1 MRSGQVEAG
10 VMGVM
15 GVDGLLPWLTYS
27 FSFAR
32 PGSKEEKL
40 QYVMLFCKERW
51 SNTSE
56 TICSYI
62 EAVYYMIYETCY
74 SQIITVHTLVEVP
87 LYTH

>member
-10 VMGVM
+10 VIGVM

-40 QYVMLFCKERW
+40 QYVMLFCKEGW
-51 SNTSE
+51 SNTSK
-56 TICSYI
+56 TICIYI
-62 EAVYYMIYETCY
+62 AAIHH
-74 SQIITVHTLVEVP
+74 IIHMKGVMVKLL